1 MKRNV
6 VTMALLFLAGILTAA
21 FGEAI
26 VTLKSGAVLR
36 GEIISDTNDVLQIR
50 AFSANRTISSLR
62 NFPRSDVQNVQIE
75 TPAEAA
81 ERIDYFALSKFQLDP
96 DQEQSPTF
104 YAQWIAAFEKFLT
117 DYPKSDKT
125 TIVQQYAAA
134 CRAELKHLTDGEMK
148 FANRWMTPEEKKPL
162 ALAKQLAEL
171 ESQRDA
177 LAKTVATLQGRLQ
190 GRQQQLQTLTD
201 TQEPVY
207 ETRLVGPNHYS
218 QRFATGQTRTVP
230 NPDRPAVLG
239 DIIACQQQIASGAAT
254 LAGFDSKIQVLKVQ
268 IPQAQRAYEAALARA
283 SREAAQAAM
292 PPPPPPPPPPVTPI
306 VGTPPPAAVA
316 PESWVA
322 RNWKGLAIGGG
333 ILLAIVLI
341 LIYPFKRLLQK
352 LRQAEAHRNEQRRVA
367 CANLKKLF
375 DRIFAEGDRPPGP
388 NAPEGRIV
396 PIGKGEESYGA
407 GRWFVIGDAHIWAVQ
422 NNGRDEDNWLYNNV
436 TTKGRGAVGARIP
449 MDSEWADAIDAEA
462 NAAK

>member
-1 MKRNV
+1 MKKITVMV
-6 VTMALLFLAGILTAA
+6 VMLFVTGMLNAAL
-21 FGEAI
+21 GEAI

-50 AFSANRTISSLR
+50 AFNSNRTISSLR

-96 DQEQSPTF
+96 DQEQSSNF
-104 YAQWIAAFEKFLT
+104 YAQWTAAFEKFLT
-117 DYPKSDKT
+117 DYPKSDKA
-125 TIVQQYAAA
+125 TIIQQYAGA
-134 CRAELKHLTDGEMK
+134 CRAELKHLTDGEVK

-162 ALAKQLAEL
+162 VLAKQLAEL
-171 ESQRDA
+171 ENQRA
-177 LAKTVATLQGRLQ
+177 VLAKTVATLQGRLQ

-268 IPQAQRAYEAALARA
+268 IPQAQRAYEAAVAKA
-283 SREAAQAAM
+283 NREAAQAAT
-292 PPPPPPPPPPVTPI
+292 PPPPPQRPVTAI
-306 VGTPPPAAVA
+306 VVAPPPAAVA

-341 LIYPFKRLLQK
+341 LIYPLKRLLQK
-352 LRQAEAHRNEQRRVA
+352 LKQAEAHRDEQRRVA

-375 DRIFAEGDRPPGP
+375 DRIFAEGDRPAGP

-449 MDSEWADAIDAEA
+449 TDSEWAEAIDAEA